1 MLDLRTQTQ
10 LRPELQAIC
19 HAVLHFR
26 LPPVMRK
33 MHGLPTPASTTV
45 GIFYFCVEGF
55 QHDNT
60 TWCSKSRYTNLR
72 SSMGRGDFHFDA
84 TYFKIPGGKFV
95 PQITVLIEKAPGAEN
110 IEVKEL
116 MPRPPK
122 EGSK

>member
-1 MLDLRTQTQ
+1 MTTQ
-10 LRPELQAIC
+10 LGVAN
-19 HAVLHFR
+19 HATQISVL
-26 LPPVMRK
+26 VW
-33 MHGLPTPASTTV
+33 GG
-45 GIFYFCVEGF
+45 GI
-55 QHDNT
+55 
-60 TWCSKSRYTNLR
+60 
-72 SSMGRGDFHFDA
+72 FHFDA